1 MNRIP
6 SPHMILL
13 LPVLF
18 LFACSQGAP
27 EPTSTA
33 TLFPEVAATSS
44 PTASPEPTHT
54 SLPTIELPVTST
66 LPPVTLALPATVA
79 PTECAPRAE
88 WTGSH
93 VIQPGES
100 LFLIAQTHELS
111 IRDLQLGNCILDA
124 NFIQAGQ
131 ILSVPGSG
139 ETPTPAPTLS
149 GLAVGTSTPLV
160 FSVDSNV
167 LAAGECTFL
176 RWEIDNISAVYFDGT
191 AVSGRGIREVCPEQT
206 TRYTLLVL
214 YTDGEQ
220 VPHIVVVEVRST

>member
-6 SPHMILL
+6 SALRILL
-13 LPVLF
+13 LPAL
-18 LFACSQGAP
+18 LMFACSPGAP
-27 EPTSTA
+27 EPTPTA

-44 PTASPEPTHT
+44 PTSSPAPTHT
-54 SLPTIELPVTST
+54 PLPAIALPVTST
-66 LPPVTLALPATVA
+66 LPPVTLVLPATVA

-93 VIQPGES
+93 VIQSGES
-100 LFLIAQTHELS
+100 LFLIAQTYELS
-111 IRDLQLGNCILDA
+111 IRALQLGNCILDA

-139 ETPTPAPTLS
+139 ETPTPSQTAP

-160 FSVDSNV
+160 FSADSNV
-167 LAAGECTFL
+167 LAAGACTFL

-206 TRYTLLVL
+206 TRYTLLVI

-220 VPHIVVVEVRST
+220 VPHIVVVEVRPA